1 MSTVTAFPAF
11 ETTAPTAPPEPHPAP
26 ESTPPP
32 PFSIA
37 KAITG
42 SPMSI
47 PAPEEAVDTVDTVD
61 TADIA
66 GTAANMGI
74 VAGNAQE
81 IGGRREAVGRR
92 ACKPSGGNVRG
103 EGCSHAVF
111 ANLPEQRCR

>member
-1 MSTVTAFPAF
+1 MSTATAFPSS
-11 ETTAPTAPPEPHPAP
+11 ETIAPETPPEPHPAP

-37 KAITG
+37 KATTG

-47 PAPEEAVDTVDTVD
+47 PAPAETVDTVDTV
-61 TADIA
+61 DIA

-81 IGGRREAVGRR
+81 IGGRRGAVGRR